1 MEGRRRRRG
10 AAAVPRRMVP
20 SSSDHRPRIRRRCRS
35 RRGCRR
41 RRRRP
46 GAGAA
51 GRGYARRLVIR
62 TGGSGRC
69 RLGVD
74 RRVDRWLAAR
84 PRRVRRGSRGCG
96 DRRSRSRRPGRGP
109 WWDVSGGMDADGQ
122 RWSES
127 GLDARRG
134 GPIGEGAND
143 GKDWPCFGV
152 AGFSDRRRGQIARR
166 RGRRG
171 DTIRDGGALTCF
183 EGPCS
188 SRCHARFR
196 VNRDA
201 TRRDRSVPGATRGA
215 SVMR

>member
-1 MEGRRRRRG
+1 MCCFLSLPLGVCYLPRTRRQKKAASLARAWRRGRRLANTGREHPEEVDVPRGCGG

-20 SSSDHRPRIRRRCRS
+20 SSSDHPPRIRRRCRS

-69 RLGVD
+69 LGVD

-122 RWSES
+122 RLSES

-134 GPIGEGAND
+134 
-143 GKDWPCFGV
+143 
-152 AGFSDRRRGQIARR
+152 
-166 RGRRG
+166 
-171 DTIRDGGALTCF
+171 
-183 EGPCS
+183 
-188 SRCHARFR
+188 
-196 VNRDA
+196 
-201 TRRDRSVPGATRGA
+201 
-215 SVMR
+215 

>member
-1 MEGRRRRRG
+1 MEGRRRRLG

-41 RRRRP
+41 RRP

-69 RLGVD
+69 LGVD

-96 DRRSRSRRPGRGP
+96 DRRSRFRRPGRGP
-109 WWDVSGGMDADGQ
+109 WWGVSGGMDADGQ

-127 GLDARRG
+127 GREGCAARVT
-134 GPIGEGAND
+134 D
-143 GKDWPCFGV
+143 
-152 AGFSDRRRGQIARR
+152 R
-166 RGRRG
+166 RGRERELDLALFLVWRDSQIVVAVRSRVDAG
-171 DTIRDGGALTCF
+171 DAGTRYVMAARS
-183 EGPCS
+183 PA
-188 SRCHARFR
+188 SRVH
-196 VNRDA
+196 VL
-201 TRRDRSVPGATRGA
+201 PGATRA
-215 SVMR
+215 FA

>member
-1 MEGRRRRRG
+1 MEGRRRRLG

-69 RLGVD
+69 LGVD

-84 PRRVRRGSRGCG
+84 PHRGSRGCG

-171 DTIRDGGALTCF
+171 DTIRDSGALTCF

-196 VNRDA
+196 VKRDA